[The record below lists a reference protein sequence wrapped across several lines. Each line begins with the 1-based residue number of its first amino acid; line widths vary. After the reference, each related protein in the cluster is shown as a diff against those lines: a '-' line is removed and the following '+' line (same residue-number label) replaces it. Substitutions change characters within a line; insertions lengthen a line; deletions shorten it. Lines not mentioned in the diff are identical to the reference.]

1 MAEQVEKSYQKQPL
15 FHNNKVST
23 TSRKVAGKDRRWY
36 KEAAL
41 LSRLFPHGLSGEL
54 ELPWSWLRQAGSF
67 FLLLAIDYA
76 QLNMRRCLAALIWGK
91 SVHKPWIRSVTAL
104 MRRKPPAC
112 PWAARFPSRLYV
124 LRISL
129 GWLAG
134 QFLCARSMFRAET
147 VTTISVLFASIGELM
162 MRIFLTKERRKV
174 FFF

>member
-1 MAEQVEKSYQKQPL
+1 ML
-15 FHNNKVST
+15 T
-23 TSRKVAGKDRRWY
+23 
-36 KEAAL
+36 L
-41 LSRLFPHGLSGEL
+41 LFPRGLSGEL

-104 MRRKPPAC
+104 MRRKPPSCGPAC
-112 PWAARFPSRLYV
+112 PWAPRFPSRLYL

-147 VTTISVLFASIGELM
+147 VTIVSVLFASVGELM
-162 MRIFLTKERRKV
+162 MRIFLTKERREV
-174 FFF
+174 FFLSNSISFFGPITHS